1 MKIQLGR
8 VLFALTVIAL
18 GILDLVYRD
27 TLMWKVLPKSL
38 PASTTTVLALTTGAL
53 LIAAGA
59 GLLVPKFQLVA
70 SRVLL
75 VFLFV
80 WDVLIGIPPV
90 IESPGTEVRW
100 LILGMMTIVLMAGWL
115 LAGKGQVAAARTIV
129 GLALLPVGL
138 SHFSYQQVTLDLVP
152 LWMPARLVVVYVVGA
167 AHAAAG
173 VGLLFGVVP
182 RLAARMEAGMLL
194 AFAVLVWI
202 PRVISTPATH
212 FNWTELLGT
221 VMIGAAMWVVAD
233 SWKP

>member
-8 VLFALTVIAL
+8 VLFAVTIIAL

-27 TLMWKVLPKSL
+27 TLMWKVLPKNL
-38 PASTTTVLALTTGAL
+38 PVSTTTVLSITTGVL
-53 LIAAGA
+53 LIVAGA
-59 GLLVPKFQLVA
+59 GLLTPKFQLVA
-70 SRVLL
+70 SRMLL
-75 VFLFV
+75 VLLFV

-100 LILGMMTIVLMAGWL
+100 LVLGMMTIVLMAGWL

-129 GLALLPVGL
+129 GLSLLPVGL

-152 LWMPARLVVVYVVGA
+152 LWMPARLFWVYAVGA

-173 VGLLFGVVP
+173 VGLLFGVLP

-202 PRVISTPATH
+202 PRVTTNPAEH
-212 FNWTELLGT
+212 FYWTELLGT

>member
-8 VLFALTVIAL
+8 VLFAVTIIAL

-38 PASTTTVLALTTGAL
+38 PASTTTVLAIITGVL
-53 LIAAGA
+53 LVVAGA
-59 GLLVPKFQLVA
+59 GLLTPQFQVVA

-75 VFLFV
+75 LFLLL
-80 WDVLIGIPPV
+80 WDVLIGVPPV
-90 IESPGTEVRW
+90 IQSPGAEVTW
-100 LILGMMTIVLMAGWL
+100 LVLGMMTIVLMAGWL

-152 LWMPARLVVVYVVGA
+152 LWMPARLFVVYVVGA

-173 VGLLFGVVP
+173 IGLLFGVLP

-202 PRVISTPATH
+202 PRVISNPATH

>member
-1 MKIQLGR
+1 MRTQLGR
-8 VLFALTVIAL
+8 ALFAVTIVAL
-18 GILDLVYRD
+18 GVLDLVYRD

-38 PASTTTVLALTTGAL
+38 PASTTTVLATITGVL
-53 LIAAGA
+53 LVVAGA
-59 GLLVPKFQLVA
+59 GLLTPKFQVVA
-70 SRVLL
+70 ARVLL
-75 VFLFV
+75 VFLLV

-90 IESPGTEVRW
+90 IESPGAEVNW
-100 LILGMMTIVLMAGWL
+100 LIVGMMTIVLMAAWL
-115 LAGKGQVAAARTIV
+115 LAGKGQVNAARTIV
-129 GLALLPVGL
+129 GLSLLPVGL
-138 SHFSYQQVTLDLVP
+138 SHFSYQQVTLNLVP
-152 LWMPARLVVVYVVGA
+152 LWMPARLFWVYAAGA

-202 PRVISTPATH
+202 PRVTTSPAVH

-233 SWKP
+233 SWKS

>member
-8 VLFALTVIAL
+8 VFFAVTIIAL

-27 TLMWKVLPKSL
+27 TLMWKVLPKGL
-38 PASTTTVLALTTGAL
+38 PVSATTALSIMTGVL
-53 LIAAGA
+53 LIVAGA
-59 GLLVPKFQLVA
+59 GLLTPKFQLVA

-75 VFLFV
+75 VFLCA
-80 WDVLIGIPPV
+80 WDVLVGIPPV

-100 LILGMMTIVLMAGWL
+100 LVLGMMTIVLMAGWL

-129 GLALLPVGL
+129 GLSLLPVGL
-138 SHFSYQQVTLDLVP
+138 SHFSYQQTTLDLVP
-152 LWMPARLVVVYVVGA
+152 LWMPARLFVVYLVGA

-202 PRVISTPATH
+202 PKVTTNPAVH

-233 SWKP
+233 SWKS

>member
-8 VLFALTVIAL
+8 VLFAVTIIAL

-38 PASTTTVLALTTGAL
+38 PASTTTVLAIITGVL
-53 LIAAGA
+53 LVVAGA
-59 GLLVPKFQLVA
+59 GLLTPQFQVVA

-75 VFLFV
+75 LFLLL
-80 WDVLIGIPPV
+80 WDVLIGVPPV
-90 IESPGTEVRW
+90 IQSPGAEVTW
-100 LILGMMTIVLMAGWL
+100 LVLGMMTIVLMAGWL

-152 LWMPARLVVVYVVGA
+152 LWMPARLFVVYVVGA

-173 VGLLFGVVP
+173 IGLLFGVVP
-182 RLAARMEAGMLL
+182 RLAAQMEAGMLL

-202 PRVISTPATH
+202 PRVTASPTVH

-233 SWKP
+233 SWKS

>member
-8 VLFALTVIAL
+8 VLFAVTIIAL

-38 PASTTTVLALTTGAL
+38 PVSITTVLAIGTGVL
-53 LIAAGA
+53 LIVAGA
-59 GLLVPKFQLVA
+59 GLLTPQFQVGA
-70 SRVLL
+70 ARVLL
-75 VFLFV
+75 LFLLL

-90 IESPGTEVRW
+90 IASPGAEVTW
-100 LILGMMTIVLMAGWL
+100 LVLGMMTIVLMAGWL
-115 LAGKGQVAAARTIV
+115 LAGKGQVTAARTIV

-138 SHFSYQQVTLDLVP
+138 SHFSYQQVTLNLVP
-152 LWMPARLVVVYVVGA
+152 LWMPARLFWVYAVGA

-173 VGLLFGVVP
+173 VGLLVGVLP

-194 AFAVLVWI
+194 AFAVLIWI
-202 PRVISTPATH
+202 PKVMTSPGEH

-233 SWKP
+233 SWKS

>member
-8 VLFALTVIAL
+8 ALFAVTTIAL
-18 GILDLVYRD
+18 GILDLGYRD

-38 PASTTTVLALTTGAL
+38 PLSTTTALSLVTGVL
-53 LIAAGA
+53 LIVAGA
-59 GLLVPKFQLVA
+59 GLLTPTFQLVA
-70 SRVLL
+70 ARVLV

-80 WDVLIGIPPV
+80 WDVLVGIPPV
-90 IESPGTEVRW
+90 IASPGAEVTW
-100 LILGMMTIVLMAGWL
+100 LVLGMMTIVLMAGWL
-115 LAGKGQVAAARTIV
+115 LAGKGQVAASRTIV
-129 GLALLPVGL
+129 GLSLLPVGL

-152 LWMPARLVVVYVVGA
+152 LWMPARLLVVYVVGA

-173 VGLLFGVVP
+173 IGLLFGVVP

-202 PRVISTPATH
+202 PRVTSNPALH